1 MILQFLLN
9 YFLTEY
15 GSGKFKPLLELFEKN
30 DFDIKR
36 VLQNINPK
44 DIMPI
49 LSEFL
54 KSGIGKNNPPENE
67 VFEGL
72 EPIKNFADSEVVETL
87 NYFFSSAD

>member
-1 MILQFLLN
+1 
-9 YFLTEY
+9 
-15 GSGKFKPLLELFEKN
+15 
-30 DFDIKR
+30 
-36 VLQNINPK
+36 
-44 DIMPI
+44 MPI

-87 NYFFSSAD
+87 NYFFSSSG